1 MSADALVMQIA
12 EQLEIDR
19 GKTEKAVGILLN
31 MVKTE
36 ADPSLVPDFMNAL
49 PGAEDLADAHD
60 EETGGLLGAMEGAVG
75 GGAMA
80 AFIRLW
86 KVGLT
91 PQQIRSVG
99 EGLFGHMSAETSEE
113 EVKRLLSSIPGMDQH
128 L

>member
-1 MSADALVMQIA
+1 MSVDTLVTHIAD
-12 EQLEIDR
+12 QLDVDHA
-19 GKTEKAVGILLN
+19 KTEKAVGILLY
-31 MVKTE
+31 MVKSE

-49 PGAEDLADAHD
+49 PGAEELADAHA
-60 EETGGLLGAMEGAVG
+60 EGSGGMLGVMEGAVG

-86 KVGLT
+86 KVGLM

-99 EGLFGHMSAETSEE
+99 ELLFGHVIEQTGEPFVK
-113 EVKRLLSSIPGMDQH
+113 EVLGSIPGMDQY